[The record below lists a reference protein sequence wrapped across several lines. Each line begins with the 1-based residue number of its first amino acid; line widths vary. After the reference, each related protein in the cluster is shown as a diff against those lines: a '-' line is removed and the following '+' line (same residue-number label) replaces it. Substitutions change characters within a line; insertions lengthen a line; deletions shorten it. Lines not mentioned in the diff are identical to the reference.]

1 MGLVI
6 LMVMGRV
13 FADVLNHLLDVI
25 VVIIEEILF
34 SM

>member
-6 LMVMGRV
+6 LMVMGR
-13 FADVLNHLLDVI
+13 FLADVFNHLLDII
-25 VVIIEEILF
+25 VKILEEIIF